1 MHVLAPESPSDI
13 NTIYIEK
20 EPLTHRTM
28 TNFSEI
34 EESTMRHIIQ
44 KSVTKSCELDCLPN
58 IFIKQHLTVLLP
70 LITRAVNVSIT
81 TGKFPDNLKEAI
93 LWPLL
98 KLGLDHLPQNY
109 RPVLNLPY
117 LGKLIESCVS
127 DQLVHHTESTG
138 NVEPFQSTY
147 RANHST
153 ETALLKVKANL
164 LNAMDGKEVVCL
176 ILLDLSVAFDTVSHD
191 ILLNHLHYWF
201 RVTDTALAWVRDYV
215 SNRTQRVSVEV
226 DGKKAES
233 HKVLLKQGVPQGSIL
248 GPLLFTLYI
257 SPIGDICHQHNI
269 NLHGYT
275 DDTQNYLSFRPDKHD
290 TNKIRCK
297 ENLERC
303 IFEVCTWMCK
313 NLLKLNDNKTEFLLI
328 GTRNMLKQSG
338 SMLITV
344 GNDNIS
350 NAHKATNLGVTFD
363 KHLNNMDHIN
373 NLSSTLFFVSRNIAR
388 VCHLLDQ
395 DSTKIIVQALI
406 MSKLDHCN
414 SLLIGL
420 TKYNLQK
427 LQKIQNMCCRI
438 ILEVRKYDL

>member
-1 MHVLAPESPSDI
+1 MDNPEKLAILFMAFFNEKIRKIMHVLAPEIPSDI

-44 KSVTKSCELDCLPN
+44 KSATKSCELDPLPT

-70 LITRAVNVSIT
+70 LIIRAVNVSIT
-81 TGKFPDNLKEAI
+81 MGKFPDNLKEAI

-98 KLGLDHLPQNY
+98 KKLGLDHLPQNY

-117 LGKLIESCVS
+117 LGKLIESCIS
-127 DQLVHHTESTG
+127 NQLVHHTESTG
-138 NVEPFQSTY
+138 NVEPFQSAY
-147 RANHST
+147 RENHST

-164 LNAMDGKEVVCL
+164 LDAMDGKEVVCL
-176 ILLDLSVAFDTVSHD
+176 ILLDLSAAFDTVSHN
-191 ILLNHLHYWF
+191 ILLNHLHHQF
-201 RVTDTALAWVRDYV
+201 GITDTALAWMRDYL

-248 GPLLFTLYI
+248 GPLLFTLYV

-269 NLHGYT
+269 SFHGYT
-275 DDTQNYLSFRPDKHD
+275 DDTRNYLSFRPDKHD

-303 IFEVCTWMCK
+303 ISEVHTWMCP

-328 GTRNMLKQSG
+328 GTRNMLNQSG
-338 SMLITV
+338 SLLIKV

-350 NAHKATNLGVTFD
+350 NADKARYLGVTFD
-363 KHLNNMDHIN
+363 KHLNNTDHIN
-373 NLSSTLFFVSRNIAR
+373 NLSSTLFLR
-388 VCHLLDQ
+388 Q
-395 DSTKIIVQALI
+395 QK
-406 MSKLDHCN
+406 HCK
-414 SLLIGL
+414 SPSLIGPGL
-420 TKYNLQK
+420 Y
-427 LQKIQNMCCRI
+427 QNNCSGSNY
-438 ILEVRKYDL
+438 V